1 MEQQD
6 QHQVDILLV
15 EVEVINLVQVE
26 QVEVEMMDKLVL
38 LIQVVDQVE
47 DQVLQAVQVEV
58 V

>member
-38 LIQVVDQVE
+38 LIQEVDQVE